1 MKKLMTTTTLAF
13 MATIINLHAN
23 GYEGPQEDLFW
34 AWMGDAYNGVIFDT
48 TLGCLAL
55 DSDIIGVG
63 QVSHRTNNHFTVTID
78 HAVLGCTNGAAIV
91 VYCSVEEQEVIDDY
105 LLPYFPTNLSRIV
118 FAARTNE
125 YEWSRMFWDQTQI
138 PEKPWHIRKKLT
150 LEYLN
155 RSWWYADRDDG
166 ELFKQFTNALQVVR
180 FDRSWTNFVY
190 LCRDNANSPSNR
202 VREDL
207 FWDLRIICIQA
218 NNEQRQFLLDDPLI
232 DPKHKER
239 MLQ

>member
-1 MKKLMTTTTLAF
+1 MKKI
-13 MATIINLHAN
+13 MAINTIVFITTIIDLHAN
-23 GYEGPQEDLFW
+23 GYEGPNDELLW
-34 AWMGDAYNGVIFDT
+34 AIDPSTAIFNT
-48 TLGCLAL
+48 TLGLLAL
-55 DSDIIGVG
+55 DSDVIGIGLVT
-63 QVSHRTNNHFTVTID
+63 QKTNDYITVTID
-78 HAVLGCTNGAAIV
+78 YALLGCTNNATIKLYSGAIG
-91 VYCSVEEQEVIDDY
+91 YDEPEDW
-105 LLPYFPTNLSRIV
+105 LLDEYFPTNMSRIV
-118 FAARTNE
+118 FAARTNV

-138 PEKPWHIRKKLT
+138 PEKPTYIYKKLSI
-150 LEYLN
+150 EQLN
-155 RSWWYADRDDG
+155 RSWWYTDRDNG
-166 ELFKQFTNALQVVR
+166 ELLIQFTNVLQTVR